1 MSPPDSKFSPLQSKE
16 RGICRDAG
24 IGQKTNGHKYS
35 SIAQS
40 VEHSAV
46 NRRVTGSSP
55 VGGATSERVT
65 LVPIFYCIK
74 NPSPA
79 PLFLLVSQKVTLRLC
94 CSLVNA
100 LTTLRL
106 ATNFLRYGMRS
117 APPKLDT
124 LRVHGKA
131 LLISF
136 CKCLLNR
143 GKACIPKLFCFCLY
157 LVSLY
162 RPVWQSGVSLKVYR
176 IHAFINFMGTSMRS
190 ATCSGVIPLFKKRL
204 HTVFIFSPTSIICL
218 SGS

>member
-79 PLFLLVSQKVTLRLC
+79 PRFLLVSQKVTLRLC

-106 ATNFLRYGMRS
+106 ATNFLRYRMVSPFSILYGEEAAAVCFIGLFTS
-117 APPKLDT
+117 
-124 LRVHGKA
+124 G
-131 LLISF
+131 LLLS
-136 CKCLLNR
+136 
-143 GKACIPKLFCFCLY
+143 Y
-157 LVSLY
+157 
-162 RPVWQSGVSLKVYR
+162 
-176 IHAFINFMGTSMRS
+176 
-190 ATCSGVIPLFKKRL
+190 
-204 HTVFIFSPTSIICL
+204 
-218 SGS
+218 SGSFWKEIVGSRRD

>member
-106 ATNFLRYGMRS
+106 ATNFLRYRMVSPFSILYGEEAAAVCFNSALLSVLLSEKGRHAAGGRRS
-117 APPKLDT
+117 AFLFVQRSK
-124 LRVHGKA
+124 VV
-131 LLISF
+131 
-136 CKCLLNR
+136 R
-143 GKACIPKLFCFCLY
+143 GKYEGNNFWAPQAGR
-157 LVSLY
+157 VTGSS
-162 RPVWQSGVSLKVYR
+162 PVGGAR
-176 IHAFINFMGTSMRS
+176 
-190 ATCSGVIPLFKKRL
+190 
-204 HTVFIFSPTSIICL
+204 
-218 SGS
+218 

>member
-74 NPSPA
+74 NPTPA

-106 ATNFLRYGMRS
+106 ATNFLRYRMVSLFSILYGEEAAAVCFNS
-117 APPKLDT
+117 ALLSVLLSEKGRRAAGGRGSAASRQAKRRPFPCKARKLAR
-124 LRVHGKA
+124 LAAAPFPRKA
-131 LLISF
+131 LALRGPWYRKMNESQVQV
-136 CKCLLNR
+136 LL
-143 GKACIPKLFCFCLY
+143 GEP
-157 LVSLY
+157 
-162 RPVWQSGVSLKVYR
+162 
-176 IHAFINFMGTSMRS
+176 
-190 ATCSGVIPLFKKRL
+190 
-204 HTVFIFSPTSIICL
+204 
-218 SGS
+218 